1 MHNTQPILPIELKP
15 GFSLRTLQS
24 EDYSRGYLNLLS
36 QLTTVKDMSQT
47 QFDEIL
53 VANQANYIAVVQ
65 DAQGAL
71 VGTGT
76 VMIQQKFIRGGG
88 KVGFIEDIVVSDKAR
103 GTGLGKLL
111 IQHLMRVGQERGC
124 YKVR

>member
-1 MHNTQPILPIELKP
+1 
-15 GFSLRTLQS
+15 
-24 EDYSRGYLNLLS
+24 
-36 QLTTVKDMSQT
+36 MSQT
-47 QFDEIL
+47 EFDEIL
-53 VANQANYIAVVQ
+53 EANQANYIAVIQ

-111 IQHLMRVGQERGC
+111 IQHLIRVGQERGC